1 MGKEKKW
8 VKLAD
13 LEAFVPSLHTN
24 TFSWAVATKE
34 TMGVENASL
43 YVSEMQP
50 GGSAD
55 MDRHPDSEHLFFILS
70 GRGKAVVD
78 GEEFIMEPNG
88 CLFVPKNAAHGMEV
102 IGKETLRTVVI
113 FSPPLKR

>member
-1 MGKEKKW
+1 MGKEPKW

-13 LEAFVPSLHTN
+13 LEAFVPPLHTN
-24 TFSWAVATKE
+24 SYSWAVATKE
-34 TMGVENASL
+34 TMGVESVSL
-43 YVSEMQP
+43 SVSEIQP

-55 MDRHPDSEHLFFILS
+55 MDRHPDSEQLTFILS

-78 GEEFIMEPNG
+78 GKEFLMEPNG
-88 CLFVPKNAAHGMEV
+88 CLFVPKNAEHGMEV

-113 FSPPLKR
+113 FSPPLK